1 MTEANHQYQRTG
13 KAPARAQQ
21 QQGPPCLTT
30 RHRHTLSRAGR
41 RAYGDGETTAG
52 LEHAGASINKHDPQ
66 STGTRKQA
74 TTQSATFMQRTPWKP
89 FSLDKLLQ
97 ERVTSS
103 CARKLRHMCHR
114 NDEAVGT
121 PPAPLQYQ
129 SDDTPKPPPVC
140 QNCARNGPVRDYSG
154 VRHRCGHE
162 RNDRAGSVRLSTLS
176 SVLVFRTGRN
186 HGLVLCHAAH
196 GRGVR
201 AGRPDQGR
209 LCHHRRRSV
218 CIALRASREKRMRS
232 CPVASARGSGR
243 LVEQSRR
250 SRAGRPRLGA

>member
-1 MTEANHQYQRTG
+1 MHGSTRRVSFTRTFYGSRYQTTHFRDHDSLTHI
-13 KAPARAQQ
+13 
-21 QQGPPCLTT
+21 GPPHSLRWHGTNRSNRCPQ
-30 RHRHTLSRAGR
+30 RASV
-41 RAYGDGETTAG
+41 APP
-52 LEHAGASINKHDPQ
+52 S
-66 STGTRKQA
+66 SGTR
-74 TTQSATFMQRTPWKP
+74 SANCGRSHPPVRASCKPCAVKMTRPSVVPFGSPPNQTDYTPI
-89 FSLDKLLQ
+89 
-97 ERVTSS
+97 
-103 CARKLRHMCHR
+103 
-114 NDEAVGT
+114 
-121 PPAPLQYQ
+121 
-129 SDDTPKPPPVC
+129 PPPVC
-140 QNCARNGPVRDYSG
+140 QNCARNGSVRDYSG

-162 RNDRAGSVRLSTLS
+162 RNDRAGSVRLSTFS

-218 CIALRASREKRMRS
+218 CVALRASREKRMRS
-232 CPVASARGSGR
+232 CPVASAPGSGR